1 MPVNGVGNSGQVRV
15 EQARSEHRAED
26 ARAEEKRRTREQEQT
41 REARRPQIS
50 GQGENMDV
58 TA

>member
-1 MPVNGVGNSGQVRV
+1 MPVNGVGNSGQTRV
-15 EQARSEHRAED
+15 EQVQNDRRAED

-41 REARRPQIS
+41 RETRRAPVS
-50 GQGENMDV
+50 GQGQNMDV